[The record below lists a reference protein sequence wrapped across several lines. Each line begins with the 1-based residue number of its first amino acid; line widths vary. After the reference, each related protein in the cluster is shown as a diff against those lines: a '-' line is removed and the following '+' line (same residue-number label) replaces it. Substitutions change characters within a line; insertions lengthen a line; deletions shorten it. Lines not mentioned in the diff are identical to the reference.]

1 MYLYL
6 IAAIILLSIPFL
18 ILINCINSMK
28 VTTRTNTVVKRN
40 KKNKKVTWSDDIV
53 EHILEYSE
61 TDEPPSYSETIG
73 QKI

>member
-1 MYLYL
+1 
-6 IAAIILLSIPFL
+6 
-18 ILINCINSMK
+18 MK

-73 QKI
+73 QKR